1 MYRLVFFL
9 SGGVD
14 STLCA
19 ALIRKYFG
27 RDVNTFTIGFEGDSN
42 SEHLISEKTAK
53 VIGSKHT
60 VRIFNNSELLQTSSE
75 LIEKLDEPNGDRSC
89 VPTYLLCKHA
99 RSEVKVALGGD
110 GEMNSSVGIH
120 VIQG

>member
-1 MYRLVFFL
+1 MEGTLKALVKSLESRLMSDVPLGFFL

-60 VRIFNNSELLQTSSE
+60 VRIFNNSELLRH
-75 LIEKLDEPNGDRSC
+75 LRIN
-89 VPTYLLCKHA
+89 
-99 RSEVKVALGGD
+99 
-110 GEMNSSVGIH
+110 
-120 VIQG
+120 